1 MFPERLKQCR
11 LLHGL
16 TLQKMADILGISM
29 RGYQYYESGSREPN
43 LDTLI
48 LIADTF
54 KVSTDWLLGRDDFLE
69 SLGVSFDESL

>member
-1 MFPERLKQCR
+1 MFSERLKQCR

-43 LDTLI
+43 LDTLVK
-48 LIADTF
+48 IADF
-54 KVSTDWLLGRDDFLE
+54 YDVSIDWLLGRDDFLE
-69 SLGVSFDESL
+69 SLEVPSDESL

>member
-1 MFPERLKQCR
+1 MFSERLKQCR

-16 TLQKMADILGISM
+16 TLQNMADILGISM

-43 LDTLI
+43 FDTLI

-69 SLGVSFDESL
+69 SLEAPSDESL